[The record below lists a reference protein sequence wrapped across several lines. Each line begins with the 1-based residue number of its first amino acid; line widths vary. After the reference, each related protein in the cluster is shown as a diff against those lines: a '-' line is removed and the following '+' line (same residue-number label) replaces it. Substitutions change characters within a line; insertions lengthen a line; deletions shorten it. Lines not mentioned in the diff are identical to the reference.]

1 VRNNIFLILDIILC
15 YEYIMSFFRAQ
26 RAQAL
31 RSSVCSSSNLAIC
44 NDFRRIGVNQI
55 TYGIQTSVPGAP
67 TITSSSVSGTTLT
80 INFTQSSTGGSAVTN
95 YQYSLN
101 NGVTY
106 TAFSPAVIT
115 SPLTITGL
123 SAGSSYSVLVK
134 AVNDVGIGASS
145 DVLSVT
151 VPTVPFAPYNLTYT
165 TSTGSATIS
174 FTAGLNGGSSITNYR
189 YSTNGGSTFTAFSP
203 VDTASPVTISGLTA
217 GQTYSVVLQAVNA
230 IGNGISSSALSVVM
244 PASTPSA
251 PTNLSSSNI
260 SSTSATVSFTA
271 GSNGGSAITNYKYST
286 DGTTYTAVSPAS
298 TNTSINITGLSSGT
312 TYNIYVKAVNAVGD
326 GTASSA
332 LSVKTLKIPASLVFS
347 GSNNLKLTPGVA
359 IGSGA
364 YTIETWFYLNATPNN
379 NAILGGGVDG
389 VSACLSIFYISP
401 TTISTDSY
409 GGLGSRSYTINA
421 ASIGNWHHFVL
432 VRNSSLLE
440 TVFIDGTRSVNQI
453 TNNLNYSGVSRD
465 VGASYGNSFW
475 NGYLANFR
483 IVVGTAVY
491 DPTASS
497 ITVPTSPLTNITN
510 TKYLMVGDTI
520 TNDGSSIQT
529 VTNVSNVTLSTS
541 QVPI

>member
-1 VRNNIFLILDIILC
+1 
-15 YEYIMSFFRAQ
+15 MSFFRAQ
-26 RAQAL
+26 RAQVL

-55 TYGIQTSVPGAP
+55 TYTIQTTAPGAP

-80 INFTQSSTGGSAVTN
+80 INLTQGSDGGSAITN
-95 YQYSLN
+95 YQYSID

-106 TAFSPAVIT
+106 TAFSPAVIA

-123 SAGSSYSVLVK
+123 SAGSTYSVLLQ
-134 AVNDVGIGASS
+134 AVNSIGIGASS
-145 DVLSVT
+145 NVLSVT

-174 FTAGLNGGSSITNYR
+174 FSAGLTGGSPLTNYR

-217 GQTYSVVLQAVNA
+217 GQTYSVVLQAINA
-230 IGNGISSSALSVVM
+230 IGNGASSSALSVVM

-260 SSTSATVSFTA
+260 SSTSATISFTA

-298 TNTSINITGLSSGT
+298 TSTSINITGLSSGT

-332 LSVKTLKIPASLVFS
+332 LSVKTLKIPASLVFDGSTRELTLSPGVTLGSSAYTVECWFYNNS
-347 GSNNLKLTPGVA
+347 GWGTSAPNFAGLLGHTNASGTGMAIWFASNNSVQTDRNGGSFRPIYTFANA
-359 IGSGA
+359 I
-364 YTIETWFYLNATPNN
+364 TLNA
-379 NAILGGGVDG
+379 
-389 VSACLSIFYISP
+389 
-401 TTISTDSY
+401 
-409 GGLGSRSYTINA
+409 
-421 ASIGNWHHFVL
+421 WHHFVL
-432 VRNSSLLE
+432 VRNNSLVE
-440 TVFIDGTRSVNQI
+440 TVFIDGIKAISSSAGSVNSGGQQ
-453 TNNLNYSGVSRD
+453 TNIYSYD
-465 VGASYGNSFW
+465 GNSVEIGHFYQGYW
-475 NGYLANFR
+475 PGYLANFR
-483 IVVGTAVY
+483 LVVGTAVY

-520 TNDGSSIQT
+520 TNDGSSTQT
-529 VTNVSNVTLSTS
+529 VTNVGGVTLSTS